1 MPGSWIRKTDAY
13 PIATELYSGPLELLL
28 DLIQKAELD
37 ISKLALAEVTDQF
50 LAYVREHEEADPEYI
65 SEFVVIASKLVQI
78 KSEAILPHPPVHP
91 PEEEDP
97 GEELARQLLIYRE
110 IKNTTKWMQTR
121 LDTAMRTHLHVPQEY
136 PINVQFDLSG
146 FELTDLVLALENL
159 AKEDQ
164 NQLALDNAAIPKLTL
179 RKKVNDI
186 VQFLRS
192 RPNAS
197 FSDLLGELPSRMD
210 TIIVFLAILELV
222 KQHYIKIKQDSLFSE
237 IQIEADLESITEDQL
252 ELVLE
257 D

>member
-1 MPGSWIRKTDAY
+1 MPGSWIRKTDTY

-37 ISKLALAEVTDQF
+37 ISKLALAEVTNQF
-50 LAYVREHEEADPEYI
+50 LAYVRKHEEADPEYI
-65 SEFVVIASKLVQI
+65 SEFVVIASKLVLI
-78 KSEAILPHPPVHP
+78 KSEAILPHPPVRP

-110 IKNTTKWMQTR
+110 IKNTTRWMQSR
-121 LDTAMRTHLHVPQEY
+121 LDADMRTHLHVPQQY
-136 PINVQFDLSG
+136 SVNVQFDLAG
-146 FELTDLVLALENL
+146 FELTDIVLALENL

-164 NQLALDNAAIPKLTL
+164 NRFETDNVAIPKLTL

-192 RPNAS
+192 KPKAS
-197 FSDLLGELPSRMD
+197 FSDILGDLPSRID
-210 TIIVFLAILELV
+210 IIIVFLAILELV
-222 KQHYIKIKQDSLFSE
+222 KQHYIEIKQDSLFSE

-252 ELVLE
+252 DLVLE

>member
-97 GEELARQLLIYRE
+97 GEELVRQLLIYRE

-210 TIIVFLAILELV
+210 TIIVFLAVLELV
-222 KQHYIKIKQDSLFSE
+222 KQHYIEIKQDSLFSE

>member
-210 TIIVFLAILELV
+210 TIIVFLAVLELV

>member
-1 MPGSWIRKTDAY
+1 MAGSWIRKTDNY

-78 KSEAILPHPPVHP
+78 KSEAILPHPPVHA

-110 IKNTTKWMQTR
+110 IKNTTKWLQTR
-121 LDTAMRTHLHVPQEY
+121 MDSDLRTHLHVPQQY
-136 PINVQFDLSG
+136 PVNVQFDLSG
-146 FELTDLVLALENL
+146 IEITDLILALENL
-159 AKEDQ
+159 VSQDQ
-164 NQLALDNAAIPKLTL
+164 NQADFDAMAIPKLTL
-179 RKKVNDI
+179 RKKVIDI
-186 VQFLRS
+186 VHFLRLQ
-192 RPNAS
+192 PNAR
-197 FSDLLGELPSRMD
+197 FSDLLGEVPSRIN
-210 TIIVFLAILELV
+210 TIVVFLAILELV
-222 KQHYIKIKQDSLFSE
+222 KQHYIQIRQDSIFSE
-237 IQIEADLESITEDQL
+237 IQIEADLESFEEDQL

>member
-210 TIIVFLAILELV
+210 TIIVFLAVLELV
-222 KQHYIKIKQDSLFSE
+222 KQHYIEIKQDSLFSE